1 MSWWYVNN
9 VNFSGIAKIA
19 RKWLC
24 VSATSTASE
33 RVFSDCGLVVTAK
46 RSRLSGFALRDQVL
60 IRRNLRY
67 IECNE
72 DEIIKALKDS

>member
-1 MSWWYVNN
+1 MEKYHKD
-9 VNFSGIAKIA
+9 IAKDA

-33 RVFSDCGLVVTAK
+33 RVLSDYGLVVTAK
-46 RSRLSGFALRDQVL
+46 CSRLSGFALRDQVL
-60 IRRNLRY
+60 VRRNLRY